1 MEKGKELYSGKAK
14 SVFETTDP
22 TQLVMVFRDDTSAFD
37 GIKVEKLNRK
47 GMVNNRFSAFIMDQ
61 KGAGSHEPP
70 ETETACRQTGDQ
82 SGAGSH
88 ELPVGRHR
96 VLREVPQR
104 LDAKPRVAPLPQYAP
119 TIT

>member
-47 GMVNNRFSAFIMDQ
+47 GMVNNRFSACLLYT
-61 KGAGSHEPP
+61 SP
-70 ETETACRQTGDQ
+70 
-82 SGAGSH
+82 S
-88 ELPVGRHR
+88 
-96 VLREVPQR
+96 
-104 LDAKPRVAPLPQYAP
+104 PRDS
-119 TIT
+119 